1 MARILLLED
10 DPDQLMMRKLLLENA
25 GHQVRTAASVAD
37 AIDEGGCDVNATDVI
52 VMDVVPGWDDLLAH
66 IPETTRLVV
75 LSGRQIVSERLTA
88 RSACVLRKPCP
99 SRTLM
104 ETVGRLCHEHHG

>member
-1 MARILLLED
+1 MGRILLLED
-10 DPDQLMMRKLLLENA
+10 DPDQLAIRKLLLENA

-37 AIDEGGCDVNATDVI
+37 VIAEEGCDVI
-52 VMDVVPGWDDLLAH
+52 VMDLVPGWDDLLAR
-66 IPETTRLVV
+66 IPETTRLIV
-75 LSGRQIVSERLTA
+75 LSGRQIVSEQLSA

-99 SRTLM
+99 SGTLM

>member
-1 MARILLLED
+1 MGRILLLED
-10 DPDQLMMRKLLLENA
+10 DPDQLTIRKLLLENA

-37 AIDEGGCDVNATDVI
+37 AKDETGCDVI
-52 VMDVVPGWDDLLAH
+52 VMDLVPGWDLLLAH

-75 LSGRQIVSERLTA
+75 LSGRPIISERLTA

-104 ETVGRLCHEHHG
+104 ETIGRLCHEHHG

>member
-10 DPDQLMMRKLLLENA
+10 DPDQLVIRKLLLENA

-37 AIDEGGCDVNATDVI
+37 AIDEGGYDVI
-52 VMDVVPGWDDLLAH
+52 IMDLVPGCDDLLAH
-66 IPETTRLVV
+66 IPETTPLVV
-75 LSGRQIVSERLTA
+75 LSGRQIISEQLTA
-88 RSACVLRKPCP
+88 RGACVLRKPCP
-99 SRTLM
+99 SRTLI